1 MILAG
6 GWRPMVYRQET
17 RLLVY
22 ALSDPTAPTLARN
35 VTVSGGYVG
44 ARLIGDVATLVVQ
57 DYLYLIENGTS
68 VVLPTIVTDGVP
80 RDLTYADI
88 GYFADSEGSNVDTI
102 ILSVDLTK
110 SAPPAFESFLT
121 RGVYEVYMSAANLYV
136 AGVEWESN
144 WIRTVVAET
153 TTVHKVAVGKSEVLY
168 LCSVRDLRSIMNQ
181 FSLELSSGDEPGS

>member
-1 MILAG
+1 MSAAAC
-6 GWRPMVYRQET
+6 RSHYYT
-17 RLLVY
+17 RLEPRLVVY
-22 ALSDPTAPTLARN
+22 DRSDPTAPTLARN

-68 VVLPTIVTDGVP
+68 VVLPAITTDGVP

-110 SAPPAFESFLT
+110 SNPPAFGSFLT
-121 RGVYEVYMSAANLYV
+121 RGVY
-136 AGVEWESN
+136 G
-144 WIRTVVAET
+144 
-153 TTVHKVAVGKSEVLY
+153 
-168 LCSVRDLRSIMNQ
+168 
-181 FSLELSSGDEPGS
+181 